1 MLWSVVHHWPAL
13 GSFLFS
19 LSTNLPKYS
28 QGSPQTSSILCDEGL
43 WRYLGHPDIPLSFNW
58 MSKLLV
64 SFLILRNSYKR
75 DHFSTNTMNSWS
87 VNKVSKY
94 YTVFLNN
101 GVRKEKKQKTE
112 LDISWPLAETYFC
125 MKKSVCECPL
135 FSALEHKMVILH
147 THRNQ
152 FKNTK
157 QLWSMHSKANWEHF
171 LISIKNCRVFWFSNS
186 QFMIMQGWNRC

>member
-1 MLWSVVHHWPAL
+1 MLWSVVLHWPAL

-28 QGSPQTSSILCDEGL
+28 QGSPQTSSILCNEGL

-125 MKKSVCECPL
+125 MKKVSVNVPCL
-135 FSALEHKMVILH
+135 VLW
-147 THRNQ
+147 
-152 FKNTK
+152 NTK
-157 QLWSMHSKANWEHF
+157 RSYYIPIEINLKIQNNYGVCIVRQTGSTF
-171 LISIKNCRVFWFSNS
+171 
-186 QFMIMQGWNRC
+186 